1 MKHPSLIR
9 KARDDSGKTAEEI
22 CEAVGCTRP
31 TLYRAEK
38 GEACP
43 KPPLERRLFRF
54 YKGRV
59 PLANIYD
66 SEFAGEGC
74 AAASLLSH
82 VLASPLDP
90 LEKRRQGPA

>member
-1 MKHPSLIR
+1 MFHMKHPSLLR

-43 KPPLERRLFRF
+43 KPQLARRLFRF

-59 PLANIYD
+59 PLAHIYD
-66 SEFAGEGC
+66 PEFAGEVC
-74 AAASLLSH
+74 AA
-82 VLASPLDP
+82 
-90 LEKRRQGPA
+90 G